1 MQFLKSLLLIITI
14 FFSANDIKAQEGT
27 VDTSPAIKSEILKR
41 EMHYSVYLPEG
52 YHQSVR
58 EYPVLYLLHGMWGDS
73 RDWVIKG
80 EINRIAS
87 NLMAD
92 GSVPEM
98 IIIMPDGL
106 TDAFYI
112 NNYDKSVR
120 WNDFFYEEF
129 IPQVEK
135 KFRILKD
142 KNNRA
147 IAGLSMGGY
156 GALYHAISHKAMFKA
171 CYALSAAVLEV
182 EPSTEESQTN
192 GSGSNF
198 NAKLWGPLNNEGLP
212 ANYKKHSIQEI
223 IKEMDTYKAPNPFGP
238 GSEDIMPAITLDC
251 GDDDFLLKQNINLA
265 NIFKSKNIP
274 FELRIRDGGHTWEYW
289 RTGIA
294 LGLEFIGNAFRN

>member
-1 MQFLKSLLLIITI
+1 MKLFKSLFFLITI
-14 FFSANDIKAQEGT
+14 LFAVNSLAQEGT
-27 VDTSPAIKSEILKR
+27 VDTSPTIKSEILKR

-52 YHQSVR
+52 YDQSVR
-58 EYPVLYLLHGMWGDS
+58 DYPVLYLLHGMWGDYT
-73 RDWVIKG
+73 DWVIKG

-87 NLMAD
+87 GLMAD
-92 GSVPEM
+92 GSIPEM

-135 KFRILKD
+135 RFRILKN

-156 GALYHAISHKAMFKA
+156 GALYHAISHKEMFKA

-182 EPSTEESQTN
+182 EPSKEGAGTN
-192 GSGSNF
+192 GGQGANF
-198 NAKLWGPLNNEGLP
+198 NTKLWGPLNDEGLP
-212 ANYKKHSIQEI
+212 TNYKKHSVQEM
-223 IKEMDTYKAPNPFGP
+223 IKEMDKYKTPSPFGP
-238 GSEDIMPAITLDC
+238 GAEKSMPAITLDC
-251 GDDDFLLKQNINLA
+251 GDDDFLLKQNTNLTH
-265 NIFKSKNIP
+265 IFKSKNIP

-294 LGLEFIGNAFRN
+294 LGLDFVGNAFRN